1 MVLRLAKRMSIA
13 PDLDTLSV
21 LAVAVPLLFAAG
33 RARAQDMEPR
43 AYSASPIGTNFL
55 AASFT
60 NTEGSVSLDPSLPI
74 TGLQARINT
83 YTLGY
88 DRTFDLFGQS
98 ASAAIL
104 LPEMHGYLSGQVM
117 GQDESLSRTGV
128 GDVKFR
134 VAVNLIGGP
143 AMTLA
148 EYSQRQPTTTLG
160 TSLTVIAPTGQYD
173 ADRLINIGSNR
184 WAIKPEIGLSQPLGK
199 WFAEGYAGAWVYTDN
214 NDYYNGHVRGQ
225 NPIYAFQFHG
235 GYTFR
240 PNLWLAADATHYIGG
255 QTSINGAANDNWQDV
270 TRYGVT
276 LSVPLGSAFSAKF
289 AWSSWLT
296 SRNGGQY
303 QTYGVTL
310 QYLWFDHVGMAH
322 E

>member
-1 MVLRLAKRMSIA
+1 MVQRLAKRMAIA
-13 PDLDTLSV
+13 RDLDTLSA
-21 LAVAVPLLFAAG
+21 LAMAAKLLFAVGCAQ
-33 RARAQDMEPR
+33 AQDMEPR
-43 AYSASPIGTNFL
+43 AYSASPIDTNFL
-55 AASFT
+55 AASFS

-74 TGLQARINT
+74 TGLQARINN

-104 LPEMHGYLSGQVM
+104 LPEVHGYLSGQVM
-117 GQDESLSRTGV
+117 GQNESLSRTGL
-128 GDVKFR
+128 GDVRFR
-134 VAVNLIGGP
+134 VAVNLIGGS

-160 TSLTVIAPTGQYD
+160 ASLTVVSPTGQYD

-199 WFAEGYAGAWVYTDN
+199 WFAEGYAGAWVYTDS
-214 NDYYNGHVRGQ
+214 NDYYYGHTRGQ
-225 NPIYAFQFHG
+225 NPIYTFQFHG

-255 QTSINGAANDNWQDV
+255 QTSINGAANDNWQAV

-276 LSVPLGSAFSAKF
+276 LSVPLASAFSAKF
-289 AWSSWLT
+289 SWSSWLT

-303 QTYGVTL
+303 QTFGVAL
-310 QYLWFDHVGMAH
+310 QYLWFDHAGMAR
-322 E
+322 

>member
-1 MVLRLAKRMSIA
+1 MVQCSGKRWSIVA
-13 PDLDTLSV
+13 GVDTIIVLSIVAAVV
-21 LAVAVPLLFAAG
+21 LAIG
-33 RARAQDMEPR
+33 CARAQDMEPR
-43 AYSASPIGTNFL
+43 AYSVSPIDTNFL
-55 AASFT
+55 AASFA

-74 TGLQARINT
+74 TGLQARVNT

-104 LPEMHGYLSGQVM
+104 LPEVHGYLSGQVM
-117 GQDESLSRTGV
+117 GQNESLSRTGV
-128 GDVKFR
+128 GDVRFR
-134 VAVNLIGGP
+134 FAVNLIGGP
-143 AMTLA
+143 ATTLA

-160 TSLTVIAPTGQYD
+160 TSLTVVAPTGQYD

-184 WAIKPEIGLSQPLGK
+184 WAIKPEIGLSQPLGN
-199 WFAEGYAGAWVYTDN
+199 WFAEGYAGAWIFTDN
-214 NDYYNGHVRGQ
+214 SDYYYGHTRGQ
-225 NPIYAFQFHG
+225 NPIYTLQFHG

-255 QTSINGAANDNWQDV
+255 QTSINGAANDNWQAV

-303 QTYGVTL
+303 QTFGVTL
-310 QYLWFDHVGMAH
+310 QYVWFDHAGMTR
-322 E
+322 